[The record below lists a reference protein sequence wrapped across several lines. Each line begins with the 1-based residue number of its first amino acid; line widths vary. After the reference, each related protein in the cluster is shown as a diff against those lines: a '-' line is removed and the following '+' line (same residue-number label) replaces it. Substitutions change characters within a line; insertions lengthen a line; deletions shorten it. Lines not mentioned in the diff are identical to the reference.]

1 MSNQGDDCYFF
12 FYSTCTKGDSCAFR
26 HCEAALGMKQFA
38 GLWQE
43 GRCSPPNMQ
52 VRHMEIDKKRSEIA
66 CYWENQ
72 ISGCQKANC
81 AFHHT
86 KGRFV
91 DGAYFPP
98 SKAVAKPEPS
108 DPDVQTSVL
117 LAAPAKLSGAPT
129 PQIRGVKKMEATE
142 NVPSPTHPPVV
153 INAADDDEDDDEFC
167 PTCLVPENQQGT
179 TVVSTR
185 KSLTPRKDV
194 DLNYG
199 IKTLKEIKSEKQKNQ
214 GVAND
219 DPLASPE
226 ILVSSFNQIDSS
238 ISVLRTVKFTNKD
251 STTKLSLAQRLG
263 KRKTFHENSSIGSA
277 SGEEVLPSVKKTL
290 SERLGKRITP
300 PTDSPEC
307 LPKKVQNPRLV
318 KDRLGLPQEQSSTQ
332 METAAT
338 TATDFHIKTLEEIRQ
353 EKANQRL
360 EQETTSLPSE
370 SKDKICIKN
379 KLSSKTQTG
388 IYIKSLGEI
397 QAEKRLRQLKDGIQ
411 KRENAKD
418 DLDNKANKVIGHTD
432 GNTAQNNTIPT
443 DATQKQ
449 INFIQKVQVERQ
461 FKQPLVND
469 NISSSVGTAKA
480 LSVSLKGPKQSSQSI
495 EKVRVK
501 TLEEI
506 RQEKAFRLQQTAKSE
521 NVESVS
527 QPQAP
532 PKHKM
537 SLRFSKIPG
546 STEAKMDQSTA
557 EPSLPTNKA
566 AEEENQV
573 SMTFRS
579 PVKTS
584 NKEPSKKDVD
594 TKPESGAVITDFRT
608 SALTDKSNAEVLKST
623 ILTVQKKGK
632 PKLNVEPC
640 VVKNP
645 LPVKAAMK
653 QKAQERTIV
662 AEVKPM
668 NSAVTC
674 SEGKRAAEMLPVID
688 SSEEPSTDCIP
699 QKRLKISSQASTSLP
714 SASVTVQPALKSPRT
729 STASVGK
736 TSMSTEDE
744 FDELMWEI
752 SDDKLEAELELDSNK
767 DEDALLL
774 ELSKMIDS

>member
-26 HCEAALGMKQFA
+26 HCEAALGNETVCS
-38 GLWQE
+38 LWQE
-43 GRCSPPNMQ
+43 GRCFRQ
-52 VRHMEIDKKRSEIA
+52 ICKFRHMEIDKKRSEIA

-108 DPDVQTSVL
+108 DPDVQTSVR

-153 INAADDDEDDDEFC
+153 INAADDDEDDDDQFSEEGEEIKSSAQH
-167 PTCLVPENQQGT
+167 CLAPGNQQGT

-214 GVAND
+214 GVAN

-277 SGEEVLPSVKKTL
+277 SGGEVLPFVKKTL
-290 SERLGKRITP
+290 SERLGKKITP
-300 PTDSPEC
+300 STDSPEC
-307 LPKKVQNPRLV
+307 LPKK
-318 KDRLGLPQEQSSTQ
+318 
-332 METAAT
+332 
-338 TATDFHIKTLEEIRQ
+338 
-353 EKANQRL
+353 
-360 EQETTSLPSE
+360 
-370 SKDKICIKN
+370 
-379 KLSSKTQTG
+379 
-388 IYIKSLGEI
+388 
-397 QAEKRLRQLKDGIQ
+397 
-411 KRENAKD
+411 
-418 DLDNKANKVIGHTD
+418 
-432 GNTAQNNTIPT
+432 
-443 DATQKQ
+443 
-449 INFIQKVQVERQ
+449 
-461 FKQPLVND
+461 
-469 NISSSVGTAKA
+469 
-480 LSVSLKGPKQSSQSI
+480 
-495 EKVRVK
+495 
-501 TLEEI
+501 
-506 RQEKAFRLQQTAKSE
+506 
-521 NVESVS
+521 
-527 QPQAP
+527 
-532 PKHKM
+532 
-537 SLRFSKIPG
+537 G

-573 SMTFRS
+573 SMTFGS

-584 NKEPSKKDVD
+584 NKEPCKKDVD
-594 TKPESGAVITDFRT
+594 TKPKSGAVITDFQT
-608 SALTDKSNAEVLKST
+608 SALADGSNAEVLKST

-632 PKLNVEPC
+632 PKLNVELC

-699 QKRLKISSQASTSLP
+699 QKRLKISSQASASLP
-714 SASVTVQPALKSPRT
+714 CASVTVQPPLKSPRT

-736 TSMSTEDE
+736 TSMSAEDE